1 MLGFRHIFKP
11 RNVGSNYKKTHRK
24 KMKRLFKILKW
35 TSISI
40 ISILI
45 LGILFVRFSRLTDKM
60 IYQTNNNYE
69 VFESN
74 FNHQVFHIP
83 LDNEIRIHAVLFKSD
98 SIKPIGSIFHHLGN
112 GMTLMNAQ
120 NMYKPLLEN
129 GFQIFAYERRGFA
142 KSNGKD
148 DNSVVLKND
157 ALVIFDRF
165 LEIENVKKTDI
176 IIWGTSL
183 GGAFA
188 TMNGA
193 ERQDKIKG
201 VVLEGTF
208 SSFPDMGKVY
218 AHLLNL
224 EKFKWLIPALM
235 NNDFP
240 SEVEIKKISKPI
252 VIIHSISDSQV
263 PFELGQ
269 KLYNASNKANTE
281 FWKINGDHI
290 KGINKN
296 TEEYIAKFMKIL
308 KK

>member
-1 MLGFRHIFKP
+1 M
-11 RNVGSNYKKTHRK
+11 
-24 KMKRLFKILKW
+24 KILKW

-40 ISILI
+40 ISILF
-45 LGILFVRFSRLTDKM
+45 LGILLVRFSRLTDKV
-60 IYQTNNNYE
+60 IYQTNNSYE

-83 LDNEIRIHAVLFKSD
+83 LDDGIRIHSVLFKPD

-120 NMYKPLLEN
+120 NMYKPLLDN

-142 KSNGKD
+142 KSNGN
-148 DNSVVLKND
+148 DNNSIVLKND
-157 ALVIFDRF
+157 ALNIFDKF
-165 LEIENVKKTDI
+165 LEIENVKNTDI

-193 ERQDKIKG
+193 ERQNNIKG

-240 SEVEIKKISKPI
+240 SEEEIKKINKPI
-252 VIIHSISDSQV
+252 VIIHSVSDNQV

-269 KLYNASNKANTE
+269 KLYNASNKATTE
-281 FWKINGDHI
+281 FWKIDGEHVQ
-290 KGINKN
+290 GINEN
-296 TEEYIAKFMKIL
+296 TKEYIGKFMNIL
-308 KK
+308 NK